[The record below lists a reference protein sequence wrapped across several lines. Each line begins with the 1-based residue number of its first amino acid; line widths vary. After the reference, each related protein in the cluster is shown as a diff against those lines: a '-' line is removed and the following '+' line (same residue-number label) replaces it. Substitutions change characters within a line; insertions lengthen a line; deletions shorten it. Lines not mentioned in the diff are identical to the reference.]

1 MSPFW
6 RHIVVAAAI
15 FVLVS
20 LLARLIDWSLQRRP
34 LAAESATRYRVS
46 RLIVTVTILAV
57 GLFSALLAIPEVRAV
72 AGGLLASSALLG
84 IVLGFAA
91 QRTLG
96 NFVAGVLIAL
106 AQPVRI
112 GDRVEYDGM
121 PGVVEEIGL
130 TYTFIR
136 AGDRRRIVV
145 PNEKLASDTI
155 INASIRSRETFAE
168 VSVPVPLATDLEGA
182 ITALREDVAEER
194 DAQVDLPPFA
204 SSAMDGFAVRA
215 GDLPGTLRI
224 VGESA
229 AGRPFQGRL
238 EPGLAAGISTGA
250 VLPEGAD
257 TVVPVEHVVHRA
269 NTVEISHALRPGAHL
284 RPRGGHADACAS
296 VV

>member
-34 LAAESATRYRVS
+34 LPPEAVTRYRIFRRTVAV
-46 RLIVTVTILAV
+46 IVLAV

-84 IVLGFAA
+84 VVLGFAA

-96 NFVAGVLIAL
+96 NFVAGLLIAL

-112 GDRVEYDGM
+112 GDRVEYDGT

-136 AGDRRRIVV
+136 AGDGRRIVV

-155 INASIRSRETFAE
+155 VNASIRGRETYAE
-168 VSVPVPLATDLEGA
+168 VSVPVPLRTDLEA
-182 ITALREDVAEER
+182 ALDALREDVAEER
-194 DAQVDLPPFA
+194 DAQVYV
-204 SSAMDGFAVRA
+204 SALADSATVTVRA
-215 GDLPGTLRI
+215 VADDDVAALQLERELRLR
-224 VGESA
+224 A
-229 AGRPFQGRL
+229 QKRL
-238 EPGLAAGISTGA
+238 
-250 VLPEGAD
+250 
-257 TVVPVEHVVHRA
+257 RA
-269 NTVEISHALRPGAHL
+269 LGVWA
-284 RPRGGHADACAS
+284 
-296 VV
+296 